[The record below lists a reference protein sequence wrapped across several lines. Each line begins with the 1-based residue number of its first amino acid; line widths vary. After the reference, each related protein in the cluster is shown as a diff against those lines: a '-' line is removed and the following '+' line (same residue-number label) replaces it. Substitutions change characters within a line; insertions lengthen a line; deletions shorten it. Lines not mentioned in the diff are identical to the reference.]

1 VSDQRKSNRFNQ
13 SLGII
18 KMKKLIQAL
27 RSISFKN
34 ILGVFF
40 AGLLMFISTACSN
53 NPPMGAS
60 SPSPDKGLTSEL
72 PNPVKSKQKDQMY
85 AYNNSDQD
93 IVKRVKDVSE
103 KVSNSA
109 SEMAGDLVE
118 GTQQNI
124 QKAEDNTKK
133 ALNQVEKAAEK
144 TSTDIKRQ
152 ASKGAGEV
160 KDKAGDFQRQIQKS

>member
-1 VSDQRKSNRFNQ
+1 
-13 SLGII
+13 
-18 KMKKLIQAL
+18 MKKLIQAL

-53 NPPMGAS
+53 NPPTGAS
-60 SPSPDKGLTSEL
+60 SPKPDKGLTSEL
-72 PNPVKSKQKDQMY
+72 PSPVKSTQKAEMY

-109 SEMAGDLVE
+109 TEMAGDLME
-118 GTQQNI
+118 GTQKNI
-124 QKAEDNTKK
+124 KKAEGNTKK

-152 ASKGAGEV
+152 AAKGAQQV
-160 KDKAGDFQRQIQKS
+160 KDKAGDLERGIQKTL

>member
-1 VSDQRKSNRFNQ
+1 MQ
-13 SLGII
+13 
-18 KMKKLIQAL
+18 KLIQAL

-53 NPPMGAS
+53 TPPTAQSPGEGS
-60 SPSPDKGLTSEL
+60 SNQAKGLTSEL
-72 PNPVKSKQKDQMY
+72 PSSVKSKQTGEMY

-103 KVSNSA
+103 KVSDSA
-109 SEMAGDLVE
+109 SKMAGDLKE

-124 QKAEDNTKK
+124 NKAEGKTKQ
-133 ALNQVEKAAEK
+133 ALNQVQKGAEK
-144 TSTDIKRQ
+144 TSKEIKNQ
-152 ASKGAGEV
+152 AAKGAGQV
-160 KDKAGDFQRQIQKS
+160 KDTAGDFQRQIKKS

>member
-1 VSDQRKSNRFNQ
+1 
-13 SLGII
+13 
-18 KMKKLIQAL
+18 MKKLIQAL
-27 RSISFKN
+27 LSISFKN

-53 NPPMGAS
+53 NPPTAQSSAES
-60 SPSPDKGLTSEL
+60 SPNQAKGLTSEL
-72 PNPVKSKQKDQMY
+72 PSPVKSGQKGDMY

-109 SEMAGDLVE
+109 SEAAGDLMK

-124 QKAEDNTKK
+124 QKAEDNTKQ
-133 ALNQVEKAAEK
+133 ALNKIQKAAEK